1 MEEKNFRQWAV
12 VELFGHQQIAGLV
25 SEQTIAGQGFVRVD
39 VPTCGDQEAFTRL
52 FGTGAIYSIIP
63 TTEEIATAFARRNIS
78 RPINPW
84 QLALP
89 EPDKEDE
96 GQDDEDDRELDEDVR
111 DVGKVDPELGW

>member
-1 MEEKNFRQWAV
+1 MEENTFKQYAV
-12 VELFGHQQIAGLV
+12 VELFGHQQIAGMV

-39 VPTCGDQEAFTRL
+39 VPACEDQEAFTRL

-89 EPDKEDE
+89 EPDEQD
-96 GQDDEDDRELDEDVR
+96 DDEDD
-111 DVGKVDPELGW
+111 DPEANY